1 MGDPSS
7 PLSDKQAKKMR
18 KFVNDFLDRAVE
30 KYGEHQKRKAARAS
44 QKETKDGEGL
54 DERADRN
61 GGSAADRPAGSS
73 HAKDDVPMADE
84 LDEAALSD
92 NDGPRSSTSPDRK
105 RKREV
110 EVEAS
115 GSPSLASSEGPT
127 VKRVREDE
135 MDEPSPPPPPPPPPQ
150 SAMENVMTAEQQAL
164 REQEEAL
171 VRENEEAQRLE
182 DEANRTKCTEDAT
195 RGAEKDAPL
204 ASNEPSQLSHEAQG
218 SA

>member
-1 MGDPSS
+1 M
-7 PLSDKQAKKMR
+7 K

-30 KYGEHQKRKAARAS
+30 KYGEHQKRKAARAA
-44 QKETKDGEGL
+44 QKQTKDGEGL
-54 DERADRN
+54 DGRADRN
-61 GGSAADRPAGSS
+61 GGSAADRLAGSS

-84 LDEAALSD
+84 VDEAALSD

-150 SAMENVMTAEQQAL
+150 SAMEDVITAEQQAL

-171 VRENEEAQRLE
+171 MRENEEAQRLE
-182 DEANRTKCTEDAT
+182 DEANRTKCTEDAI
-195 RGAEKDAPL
+195 RGAEEDAPI

-218 SA
+218 SV